1 MAHVLR
7 HALILFAL
15 LCAATLPAAA
25 QQAMTREQIEEI
37 VREYLVN
44 NPEVIVQALEALEAR
59 HKAAQQADQREALAA
74 HQDQL
79 LRDPDAPVM
88 GNPSGDVTMVE
99 FFDYRCPYCKQVV
112 PALTQLLKDDR
123 DLRLVL
129 KELPILGPDSL
140 LASRAALAAQAQG
153 KYAVMHTALLAHRG
167 SFDDAVIA
175 RIAAAA
181 GLDVARL
188 KADMEQPEIA
198 AMIDRNR
205 ALAGALSL
213 TGTPAF
219 IIGDTIV
226 PGAADLDTLKT
237 LVAQARQR

>member
-1 MAHVLR
+1 LGHLLRHVL
-7 HALILFAL
+7 IFFAL

-44 NPEVIVQALEALEAR
+44 NPEIIVQALEALEAR

-74 HQDQL
+74 HQEQL

-88 GNPSGDVTMVE
+88 GNPSGDVTLVE

-123 DLRLVL
+123 NLRLVL

-140 LASRAALAAQAQG
+140 LASRAALAAHAQG
-153 KYAVMHTALLAHRG
+153 KYAAMHTALLAHRG

-175 RIAAAA
+175 RLAASA

-188 KADMEQPEIA
+188 KTDMARPEIT

-205 ALAGALSL
+205 VLARALSL

-219 IIGDTIV
+219 IVGDTIV

-237 LVAQARQR
+237 LVAQARKR